1 MTSARPG
8 AERAHRRQRRL
19 CHLRDRAPP
28 AGVHAGQ
35 HVRGGV
41 VQDDRHAVGHQDRQ
55 HGSRLGGDQGV
66 GWPGRIAGGQR
77 AAAPVG
83 GGHDLGAAAVN
94 LGGEDEGGR
103 GGAESSRDPAP
114 VLRHGR
120 RLVANGEAEVER
132 GVAARRNPAVA
143 GGDHGLDRQRAENR
157 PGQDL
162 QARSLA
168 EPGGRGRGWCCHRL
182 DLSAAAAR
190 PRPVP
195 PARFRPRPALRAPP
209 WILVYLVTGRR
220 GLRGIW
226 PLPVVG
232 SLSYILGQF
241 PTSQFLG
248 PYLPDIVGA
257 LVSFGALLLLLRYWR
272 PAETLGY
279 GGVPIAAETVTVGTA
294 AAGTG
299 QAGPGLAGTGRR
311 APGRQAPGRRMRPPT
326 GNARGCGRQSPPS
339 WRSASSSWSSWPRP
353 DPGPTSATTPS
364 SSQRFNAVSSLSH
377 QPVSVVW
384 KFAPAVAGSW
394 ILVSLL
400 VILAVLKVGMGQ
412 FGAAVKRSFSQTWGA
427 LLVAPIVFGLATVFN
442 YSGMA
447 STLAYGFSRVG
458 TWFILLAPLLG
469 WIGVA
474 LSGSNTSTNA
484 LFGGF
489 QYAVGGL
496 LHMPLLLLPSLN
508 SAGAEV
514 GKPIAPQTTSVG
526 VSTSS
531 YVRREG
537 EVIRHNFGWTLV
549 ILGLPHPDRPVL
561 LLRAARGHATVIR
574 AQETPGN
581 RTAGL
586 AGPPHPAWRRCRLR
600 LAIRARMTR
609 STSCRRRA
617 RKRRAEGAPESR
629 ASALLPG
636 L

>member
-1 MTSARPG
+1 MLLTASVFTQQLTPLNSVLASTLVALFPLALLLVLLAVMRVTAWLAVIIG
-8 AERAHRRQRRL
+8 A
-19 CHLRDRAPP
+19 
-28 AGVHAGQ
+28 
-35 HVRGGV
+35 V
-41 VQDDRHAVGHQDRQ
+41 VTIIMAITIWG
-55 HGSRLGGDQGV
+55 
-66 GWPGRIAGGQR
+66 
-77 AAAPVG
+77 APVG
-83 GGHDLGAAAVN
+83 PTFQAWGIGAGTGVWSIDWIVFWGVVIYNVLVETGAFAHFRHWLVTQATADVRVQAILMAWALGALLEGLVGFGYPWAVIAPILVGLGVAELDAIRVAAIGNNAPVSYGALGAPIIALAAVTN
-94 LGGEDEGGR
+94 VPLL
-103 GGAESSRDPAP
+103 S
-114 VLRHGR
+114 
-120 RLVANGEAEVER
+120 
-132 GVAARRNPAVA
+132 
-143 GGDHGLDRQRAENR
+143 
-157 PGQDL
+157 
-162 QARSLA
+162 
-168 EPGGRGRGWCCHRL
+168 
-182 DLSAAAAR
+182 LSASVGRIVAIL
-190 PRPVP
+190 
-195 PARFRPRPALRAPP
+195 ALLPP
-209 WILVYLVTGRR
+209 WILVYLVAGRR

-248 PYLPDIVGA
+248 PYLPDIIGA

-279 GGVPIAAETVTVGTA
+279 GGVPIAADTVTVGTGS
-294 AAGTG
+294 AGTG
-299 QAGPGLAGTGRR
+299 SAGTGSAGTGSAGTGSAD
-311 APGRQAPGRRMRPPT
+311 APTNGERPGVRGAIPAFLAFGILIVVVVAAT
-326 GNARGCGRQSPPS
+326 GP
-339 WRSASSSWSSWPRP
+339 WSHLGDYTFIKPEV
-353 DPGPTSATTPS
+353 D
-364 SSQRFNAVSSLSH
+364 AVSSLSH

-384 KFAPAVAGSW
+384 KFAPAVAGTW

-400 VILAVLKVGMGQ
+400 VILAVLRVGMAQ
-412 FGAAVKRSFSQTWGA
+412 VGAAVKRSFSQTWGA
-427 LLVAPIVFGLATVFN
+427 LLVAPIIFGLATVFN

-549 ILGLPHPDRPVL
+549 LLGYLILIGLFYFYVL
-561 LLRAARGHATVIR
+561 PQAM
-574 AQETPGN
+574 
-581 RTAGL
+581 
-586 AGPPHPAWRRCRLR
+586 RL
-600 LAIRARMTR
+600 
-609 STSCRRRA
+609 
-617 RKRRAEGAPESR
+617 
-629 ASALLPG
+629 
-636 L
+636 